1 MPSDDDLA
9 RQLQGWLLARGF
21 VAVNERTLDEE
32 AAVRMVDLARRPLRV
47 RLVSDRG
54 AWSME
59 VAGPDGH
66 WIDLELWRDLLDGV
80 AYSAGPSSF
89 ADCVAILRARLEEIS
104 ALAESPDFALTGAAL
119 AALHRQRAVARYG
132 VRR

>member
-9 RQLQGWLLARGF
+9 RQVQGWLLARGF

-80 AYSAGPSSF
+80 PYSAGPSSF

-104 ALAESPDFALTGAAL
+104 ALAESPDFAMTGAAL
-119 AALHRQRAVARYG
+119 AAIHRQRAVARYG

>member
-9 RQLQGWLLARGF
+9 RQVQGWLLARGF

-66 WIDLELWRDLLDGV
+66 WIDLELWRDLLDGL

-89 ADCVAILRARLEEIS
+89 ADCVAILRARLGEIS

>member
-1 MPSDDDLA
+1 MPSDDVLA
-9 RQLQGWLLARGF
+9 RHLQGWLLARGF
-21 VAVNERTLDEE
+21 VAVSESTLHEG
-32 AAVRMVDLARRPLRV
+32 AAVRMVDLARQPLRV

-66 WIDLELWRDLLDGV
+66 WIDLELWRDFLDGS

-104 ALAESPDFALTGAAL
+104 ALASSADFAVTAAAL

-132 VRR
+132 VPL

>member
-1 MPSDDDLA
+1 MPSDDVLA
-9 RQLQGWLLARGF
+9 RHLQGWLLARGF
-21 VAVNERTLDEE
+21 VAVNEPTLHEE
-32 AAVRMVDLARRPLRV
+32 AAVQMVDLARLPLRV

-54 AWSME
+54 AWSIE

-66 WIDLELWRDLLDGV
+66 WIDLELWRDFLDGS

-89 ADCVAILRARLEEIS
+89 PDCVAILRARLEEIS
-104 ALAESPDFALTGAAL
+104 ALAESPDFAATALRL
-119 AALHRQRAVARYG
+119 AALHRERAMVRYG